1 MLREVRGASLVE
13 YVVLVV
19 LLIALIGGALLG
31 LSVTISHKLQNVY
44 VDIGS

>member
-1 MLREVRGASLVE
+1 MIRRIRGASLVE

-19 LLIALIGGALLG
+19 LLIALVGGALLAIAG
-31 LSVTISHKLQNVY
+31 TLSDKLSSVY

>member
-31 LSVTISHKLQNVY
+31 LSFTISNKLRNVY